1 MTTSFP
7 RLIARTI
14 LFVVFA
20 ATSAAP
26 LYSQFSSASGA
37 RSIPTEDE
45 KIAPIVSKT
54 IENAERYFNQ
64 GELNLADGKRYEAR
78 EEFDKAVDTIL
89 DSSIDVRRSQRLQ
102 KYYSELIEKIY
113 RIEVPPAKSVPPDS
127 LAKNQQPIAPD
138 TQQVAINGQETQP
151 PQIGFREQKFEPAIG
166 DVLWSKLVLT
176 PDETDVRPEDVGE
189 IEVAKNSIDFSFET
203 NPLIQ
208 QFINY
213 YQGRGRSTM
222 ESGLR
227 RSGRFQKMAREI
239 FKQEG
244 VPEDITWLGQVESAW
259 IPRAYSSAAASGLW
273 QFVPGTG
280 RTYGLRQTAWVDE
293 RNSFEKATRASAR
306 YLKDLAT
313 HFNGDWNL
321 AMAAYNT
328 GQGNVDRAISR
339 AGSSSYWKIYPYIAQ
354 ETKNYVPNI
363 LAVILI
369 AKNPEKY
376 GFRNIQRE
384 PSMAYDIVQ
393 VPNATN
399 LQLIAKATD
408 SSLDY
413 LRSINPEL
421 RRDMTPQGE
430 AYQVRVPG
438 GKAKQFVAILN
449 KIPGNLRGSV
459 DIVSVAP
466 GEDLEAVAQRT
477 GISVARL
484 RELNGGA
491 NAVGT
496 KIVIPQNLVRDTI
509 YRPKPVDAA
518 PAASTGTMMKVR
530 ARAGDTVAK
539 IAERFNFS
547 ADVVARL
554 NGVAADAELQSG
566 QEIKLPPTSAAPSS
580 RRRGR

>member
-7 RLIARTI
+7 RFIARTT
-14 LFVVFA
+14 LFVVFIA
-20 ATSAAP
+20 LVA
-26 LYSQFSSASGA
+26 LNVYGQSSA
-37 RSIPTEDE
+37 RYIPTEQE
-45 KIAPIVSKT
+45 KADLRLTNLIDKAETHFKNGKLEL
-54 IENAERYFNQ
+54 ENNRREQ
-64 GELNLADGKRYEAR
+64 AR
-78 EEFDKAVDTIL
+78 DQFDKAVDTIL
-89 DSSIDVRRSQRLQ
+89 DSGLDVRSYPRLRE
-102 KYYSELIEKIY
+102 YYVQLTERIY
-113 RIEVPPAKSVPPDS
+113 REEVP
-127 LAKNQQPIAPD
+127 L
-138 TQQVAINGQETQP
+138 QQVTPQQSVQNVQVAFNGQQETPPP
-151 PQIGFREQKFEPAIG
+151 PQIGFREQKFEPSPQ
-166 DVLWSKLVLT
+166 DTLWSKLELT
-176 PDETDVRPEDVGE
+176 PEEQNNVSPQDVED
-189 IEVAKNSIDFSFET
+189 IEVAKNAVDFSFET

-227 RSGRFQKMAREI
+227 RSGRFMKMARQI
-239 FKQEG
+239 FKEEG
-244 VPEDITWLGQVESAW
+244 VPEDIIWLGQVESAW
-259 IPRAYSSAAASGLW
+259 IPKAYSSAAASGLW

-306 YLKDLAT
+306 YLKDLAN

-339 AGSSSYWKIYPYIAQ
+339 AGASSYWKIYPYIAQ

-376 GFRNIQRE
+376 GFRNISRE
-384 PSMAYDIVQ
+384 PSMAYDVVQ
-393 VPNATN
+393 VPNSTS

-408 SSLDY
+408 STLDY
-413 LRSINPEL
+413 VRSLNPEL
-421 RRDMTPQGE
+421 RRDTTPQGE
-430 AYQVRVPG
+430 AYQVRIPG
-438 GKAKQFVAILN
+438 GKAKQFVALLN
-449 KIPGNLRGSV
+449 KIPGNLRGAAI

-466 GEDLEAVAQRT
+466 GEDLEAVSRRT
-477 GISVARL
+477 GISIAKL
-484 RELNGGA
+484 QELSGGSS
-491 NAVGT
+491 AVPN
-496 KIVIPQNLVRDTI
+496 KIVVPQNLVQPTG
-509 YRPKPVDAA
+509 YFRPKPVEAA
-518 PAASTGTMMKVR
+518 PVSGGVAMKVR

-566 QEIKLPPTSAAPSS
+566 QEIKLPSVSAAPS